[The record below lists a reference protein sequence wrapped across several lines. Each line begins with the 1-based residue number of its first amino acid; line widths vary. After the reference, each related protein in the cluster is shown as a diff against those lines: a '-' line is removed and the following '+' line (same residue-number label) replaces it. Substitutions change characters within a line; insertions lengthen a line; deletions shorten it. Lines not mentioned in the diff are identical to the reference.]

1 MLPPGAIFELKA
13 PKYVCGRDGLR
24 WGSFQRSPDPL
35 AGFRWLLRDREG
47 DGRKGEGREGG
58 EREGEGRVI
67 PLLFTV

>member
-13 PKYVCGRDGLR
+13 PKYVC
-24 WGSFQRSPDPL
+24 SPDPL